1 MLEGLHVNISAL
13 ITPPNLHF
21 ASPRAKEAKARNKI
35 QLTTS
40 SFVGYTIAFTVCNK
54 ALNP

>member
-21 ASPRAKEAKARNKI
+21 ASPRAKKTKIRNKI

-40 SFVGYTIAFTVCNK
+40 SFVGYTIAFTICNK
-54 ALNP
+54 TLNP

>member
-1 MLEGLHVNISAL
+1 MCNIYAS

-21 ASPRAKEAKARNKI
+21 ASPRAKETKLQLKQI

-40 SFVGYTIAFTVCNK
+40 TFAGYTIAFTICNK

>member
-1 MLEGLHVNISAL
+1 MCNIYAS

-21 ASPRAKEAKARNKI
+21 ASPRAKKTKFKSNKGNKI
-35 QLTTS
+35 QLITS
-40 SFVGYTIAFTVCNK
+40 SFVGYTIALTICNK